1 MPAFGNIVIN
11 DGAGTPVAHTFSPTS
26 RSPDGVC
33 VWHDRSVANS
43 IGQHFMVHKY
53 KAPGPVQAGSASDAM
68 ARVYTIE
75 WHFTWIT
82 LESTS
87 AATGTGIAPAP
98 TVAYI
103 NRCNTVFKLP
113 ERGRAKN
120 GNMFAC
126 LPLTVSPMRLCL
138 IRSRTLLP
146 SLVDASASNYSTFS
160 GA

>member
-33 VWHDRSVANS
+33 VWHDRSVSNA
-43 IGQHFMVHKY
+43 IGQHFITHKF
-53 KAPGPVQAGSASDAM
+53 KAPGPVQAGSASDAQS
-68 ARVYTIE
+68 RVYTVE

-98 TVAYI
+98 TVAYV
-103 NRCNTVFKLP
+103 NRINTVSKLP
-113 ERGRAKN
+113 ERGTAQERKN
-120 GNMFAC
+120 VRMFAVNG
-126 LPLTVSPMRLCL
+126 LSHATVLDTIENLTT
-138 IRSRTLLP
+138 IT
-146 SLVDASASNYSTFS
+146 
-160 GA
+160 G